1 MVTFAIFKRYLIIQY
16 FLFLLIIFIKELIMP
31 LAAFI
36 QENTP
41 EIIGEWESFARSLTP
56 TSNDQ
61 TPLALRNHIKE
72 IIAFII
78 ADMESTQT
86 GAEQVQKSH
95 GEGAQRNK
103 AEPSAAQTHAALR
116 LAGGFN
122 LDQMVSE
129 YRALRASIIKLW
141 SVKQKEVSLTDI
153 QDLTRFN
160 EAIDQA
166 LTESISHYA
175 KKLTASKDMFLGI
188 LTHDLR
194 NPLSTVLMSAQLI
207 PKIGNLNEKQGVLVE
222 QIIDSSARIDEIV
235 SHLLDITR
243 ARFGSGLPVLRA
255 SMDMAF
261 VAQQLVDEAR
271 IAHADRSFE
280 LDISGQTEGE
290 WDKARVGQVFS
301 NLIGNAVQ
309 YSFKDTPIKITI
321 KGDAEEV
328 VLSVHNEGVPI
339 PSDKVARIFDSL
351 IRVTAEDNEHNTG
364 QTTNLGLGLFITKEI
379 VTAHGGALNV
389 TSSEKGGTTFT
400 AHFPLKEP
408 PKEEEAIP
416 AFKITNGSTYQ
427 QAGDK
432 YAS

>member
-1 MVTFAIFKRYLIIQY
+1 
-16 FLFLLIIFIKELIMP
+16 MP

-36 QENTP
+36 KENTP
-41 EIIGEWESFARSLTP
+41 EIISEWESFARSMTP
-56 TSNDQ
+56 SSDDM
-61 TPLALRNHIKE
+61 TPLALRNHIRE
-72 IIAFII
+72 ILTFITS
-78 ADMESTQT
+78 DMERPQT

-95 GEGAQRNK
+95 GEGPQLHK
-103 AEPSAAQTHAALR
+103 ATPSAAQTHAALR

-141 SVKQKEVSLTDI
+141 SVRQKEVSLADI

-160 EAIDQA
+160 ESVDQA

-175 KKLTASKDMFLGI
+175 KKLSASKDLFLGI

-194 NPLSTVLMSAQLI
+194 NPLSTILMSAQLL
-207 PKIGNLNEKQGVLVE
+207 PKIGTLNERQGVLTD
-222 QIIDSSARIDEIV
+222 QIVDSSARIDEIV

-243 ARFGSGLPVLRA
+243 SRFGSGLPVLRDH
-255 SMDMAF
+255 MDMAF
-261 VAQQLVDEAR
+261 VARQLVDEAR
-271 IAHADRSFE
+271 TGHPDRKFE
-280 LDISGQTEGE
+280 LEISGQTEGE
-290 WDKARVGQVFS
+290 WDKARIGQVFS

-321 KGDAEEV
+321 KGGAEEV

-339 PSDKVARIFDSL
+339 PANKIARIFDSL
-351 IRVTAEDNEHNTG
+351 IRVAAEDKEHNKA

-379 VTAHGGALNV
+379 VASHGGVLDVA
-389 TSSEKGGTTFT
+389 SSEKGGTTFT

-408 PKEEEAIP
+408 PKEEEAMP
-416 AFKITNGSTYQ
+416 AFKITNGSVHQPEGGRY
-427 QAGDK
+427 D
-432 YAS
+432 S

>member
-1 MVTFAIFKRYLIIQY
+1 MA
-16 FLFLLIIFIKELIMP
+16 

-36 QENTP
+36 RGNTP
-41 EIIGEWESFARSLTP
+41 EIISEWESFAQNLTP
-56 TSNDQ
+56 TSNDK

-72 IIAFII
+72 ILSFII
-78 ADMESTQT
+78 TDMESSQT

-95 GEGAQRNK
+95 GEGPQRNK
-103 AEPSAAQTHAALR
+103 ANPSAAQTHAALR

-129 YRALRASIIKLW
+129 YRALRASVIKLW
-141 SVKQKEVSLTDI
+141 STEQKEVITTDI
-153 QDLTRFN
+153 LDLTRFN

-175 KKLTASKDMFLGI
+175 KKLSASRDMFLGI

-194 NPLSTVLMSAQLI
+194 NPLSTILMSAQLI
-207 PKIGNLNEKQGVLVE
+207 PKIGDLNEKQSVLVE
-222 QIIDSSARIDEIV
+222 QILDSSARIDEIV

-243 ARFGSGLPVLRA
+243 ARFGSGLPVLRVP
-255 SMDMAF
+255 MDMAF
-261 VAQQLVDEAR
+261 VAGQLVDEAR
-271 IAHADRSFE
+271 IAHADRTFE
-280 LDISGQTEGE
+280 LEISGQTEGE

-309 YSFKDTPIKITI
+309 YSFKETPISISV
-321 KGDAEEV
+321 KGTSTEV

-339 PSDKVARIFDSL
+339 PAGKIARIFDSL
-351 IRVTAEDNEHNTG
+351 IRMTAEDKEHNKG

-379 VTAHGGALNV
+379 VTAHGGVLNV
-389 TSSEKGGTTFT
+389 ASSEKGGTTFT

-408 PKEEEAIP
+408 PKAEEAIP
-416 AFKITNGSTYQ
+416 AFKAANGSTYQ
-427 QAGDK
+427 PEGGK

>member
-1 MVTFAIFKRYLIIQY
+1 
-16 FLFLLIIFIKELIMP
+16 MP

-36 QENTP
+36 QENSP
-41 EIIGEWESFARSLTP
+41 EIIREWESFARSLTP
-56 TSNDQ
+56 SSDDM
-61 TPLALRNHIKE
+61 TPLALRNHIQE
-72 IIAFII
+72 ILSFII
-78 ADMESTQT
+78 TDMKSSQT
-86 GAEQVQKSH
+86 GAEQIQKSH
-95 GEGAQRNK
+95 GEGPQHDK
-103 AEPSAAQTHAALR
+103 TKPSAAQTHAALR

-129 YRALRASIIKLW
+129 YRALRASVIKLW
-141 SVKQKEVSLTDI
+141 SIQQKEVTITDL

-175 KKLTASKDMFLGI
+175 KKLSASKNMFLGI

-194 NPLSTVLMSAQLI
+194 NPLSTVLMSAQLL
-207 PKIGNLNEKQGVLVE
+207 PKIGDINERQGVLVD

-255 SMDMAF
+255 PMDMAF
-261 VAQQLVDEAR
+261 VGRQLVDEAR
-271 IAHADRSFE
+271 TGHPDRKFE

-290 WDKARVGQVFS
+290 WDKARIGQVFS

-309 YSFKDTPIKITI
+309 YSFKDTPINIAI
-321 KGDAEEV
+321 KGGAKEV

-339 PSDKVARIFDSL
+339 PSDKIARIFDSL
-351 IRVTAEDNEHNTG
+351 IRVTAEDKEHNKG

-379 VTAHGGALNV
+379 VAAHGGLLDVA
-389 TSSEKGGTTFT
+389 SSEKSGTTFT

-408 PKEEEAIP
+408 SATETILP
-416 AFKITNGSTYQ
+416 FKTVNG
-427 QAGDK
+427 
-432 YAS
+432 YARQLQGGG